1 MKREE
6 KNPGGRKNTHIFE
19 IFTDVPEKRDA
30 QEGEWRE
37 MRLKIQIV
45 AGLVNR
51 VKHLFILKLMKVKQ
65 KV

>member
-1 MKREE
+1 MKREK

-19 IFTDVPEKRDA
+19 IFTDVPEERDA

-45 AGLVNR
+45 AGLVNH